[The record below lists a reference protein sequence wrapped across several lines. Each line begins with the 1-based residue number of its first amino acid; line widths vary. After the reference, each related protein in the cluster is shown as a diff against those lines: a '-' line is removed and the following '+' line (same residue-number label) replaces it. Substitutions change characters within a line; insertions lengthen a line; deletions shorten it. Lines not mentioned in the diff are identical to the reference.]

1 MPVRIRFTGAAT
13 LNANITISWAGGYPP
28 GATASAIETFKT
40 TRSTYFQT
48 TRGSNAVT
56 QAQYYYEALSADYSP
71 NFAITKI
78 GNDVIVTPKN
88 GTASITA
95 TTSSANVQINPSL
108 NQIQILRQSQYIT
121 PAYNPVVTSIFS
133 ANYAQ
138 PGFRYLVDLI
148 NLRDSSN
155 IASFKVTP
163 IQDGSGYIDV
173 SKQLSNLL
181 SVNFQNGGADEDAD
195 ITNSYIDYE
204 IQFGEEYQNNWPFGS
219 IALYGGTGP
228 YSTKTKLTNTLGTTH
243 SYSAGDQINIS
254 TYPLASSQGTLGG
267 LHKVVAVPSTSS
279 IVVDVT
285 FPGSSAPGASGGISS
300 FADGRKTAY
309 RDVNSISG
317 VAFNGAA
324 TFAGLRSY
332 NYGSYFISA
341 EAEDVRVLSTVLNGT
356 SDTFGEEQWWMNNE
370 QRMDINVYIDPQ
382 SYGEFACYWY
392 YQDKS
397 GTNLVSGS
405 FPVGFPSGSATSGKM
420 KQFSISFPDTIGLT
434 NYPTGYV
441 LKFNI
446 TEDQSSLQN
455 TRNYYVYHDK
465 RCQIEDYSIS
475 FMDRFGS
482 IMSYS
487 FPLRAKESGKIKRDT
502 YTKAIS
508 YQPLSYSYA
517 NIYPTTIAG
526 ETTYSV
532 NVEKELELSTN
543 WMSDYMSV
551 AFEEL
556 LTSPYTWIKMSDN
569 NYYACTVQETGFEI
583 ERQKNKRLIKKTVK
597 VQLAN
602 QNVINI

>member
-1 MPVRIRFTGAAT
+1 MPVRIRFTGAGT
-13 LNANITISWAGGYPP
+13 LDSNITISWPGGFPP

-40 TRSTYFQT
+40 TRAASYQVTRST
-48 TRGSNAVT
+48 VT
-56 QAQYYYEALSADYSP
+56 SIQAQNYYDALLEDYGHLLV
-71 NFAITKI
+71 ITKI
-78 GNDVIVTPKN
+78 NNDVIVTPRN
-88 GTASITA
+88 GAATIVAT
-95 TTSSANVQINPSL
+95 TTSSNVTINPTV
-108 NQIQILRQSQYIT
+108 NQIQVLRQSQEIT
-121 PAYNPVVTSIFS
+121 PAYNPVVTDIFS
-133 ANYAQ
+133 VNYAQ
-138 PGFRYLVDLI
+138 PGFRYLVDLV

-163 IQDGSGYIDV
+163 LQDGSGYIDV

-181 SVNFQNGGADEDAD
+181 SVNFNNNGADEDAD
-195 ITNSYIDYE
+195 ITNSYVDYE
-204 IQFGEEYQNNWPFGS
+204 IQLGEEYQNNWPFGS

-267 LHKVVAVPSTSS
+267 LHRIVAVPSTSS

-285 FPGSSAPGASGGISS
+285 FPGSSAPGASGGVSS

-309 RDVNSISG
+309 RGVNSISG
-317 VAFNGAA
+317 LAFNGAA
-324 TFAGLRSY
+324 TFSRLRSY
-332 NYGSYFISA
+332 NYGSYVIWA
-341 EAEDVRVLSTVLNGT
+341 EAEDALVLSTVLNGT
-356 SDTFGEEQWWMNNE
+356 SDAFGEEEWWMNNE

-382 SYGEFACYWY
+382 SYGEFVCSWY

-397 GTNLVSGS
+397 GTNLASGS
-405 FPVGFPSGSATSGKM
+405 FPVGNPSGSATSGKM

-441 LKFNI
+441 LVFNI
-446 TEDQSSLQN
+446 TEDTGSLQN

-502 YTKAIS
+502 YNKSIS
-508 YQPLSYSYA
+508 YEPLSYSYA

-526 ETTYSV
+526 DTTYSV

-556 LTSPYTWIKMSDN
+556 LTSPYTWIKMPDN